1 MKFKLNEAQ
10 TPQVDDQTMKNIE
23 QDYKNCFSSL
33 NQLKNQIVEFIS
45 LLEIDNSNFNSNYHD
60 VSKQISAAHELLY
73 KFQAAYSALHNLY
86 LEYANLQEFK
96 DPGDL
101 KSFQR
106 SLHSFEIRLDNV
118 NKDLAPFIKTT
129 DLDIQY
135 SDDDWSEFQ

>member
-1 MKFKLNEAQ
+1 MKFKLNENQ
-10 TPQVDDQTMKNIE
+10 IPQVDDQTMRIAE
-23 QDYKNCFSSL
+23 QSYKNCLGSI
-33 NQLKNQIVEFIS
+33 NQLKNYIVEFVSS
-45 LLEIDNSNFNSNYHD
+45 LDVSDSNFNIYHE
-60 VSKQISAAHELLY
+60 VSRQISTAHELLY

-106 SLHSFEIRLDNV
+106 SLNSFEIRLDNV